1 MPIISAVVASRICD
15 MEHKGSTWKMLV
27 ATNVE
32 RKQLYA
38 AKYIC
43 INSLMLYAIFAQILF
58 IIVFGL
64 IKNFPD
70 TVPIGLLIRFIGGNL
85 LTTLAI
91 IALPTMDFF
100 LHQKSIFCTVFGY
113 VGRLYRND
121 RWFIPRCY

>member
-1 MPIISAVVASRICD
+1 MNGLFMPIISAVVASRICD

-70 TVPIGLLIRFIGGNL
+70 TVPIGLLIRFIGG
-85 LTTLAI
+85 I
-91 IALPTMDFF
+91 
-100 LHQKSIFCTVFGY
+100 Y
-113 VGRLYRND
+113 
-121 RWFIPRCY
+121 